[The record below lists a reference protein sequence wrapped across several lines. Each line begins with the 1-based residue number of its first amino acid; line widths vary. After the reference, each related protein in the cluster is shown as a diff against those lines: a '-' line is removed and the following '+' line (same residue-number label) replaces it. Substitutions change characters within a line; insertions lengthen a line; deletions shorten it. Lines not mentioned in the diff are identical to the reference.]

1 MDQRENE
8 ERMMNP
14 KYKDLTV
21 TSCESGEEYVFI
33 SYRGSSWKKVLTKIV
48 YRLQKQ
54 YHLRIYFD
62 KNFASETNVWIEQFT
77 RNMDSKNCKAFLC
90 FFDEGYVTSYATLLE
105 LMHAMNPQSKLS
117 KSIYAINFPIDWDK
131 LDESDYSTG
140 LGVQKPDNPAWGKE
154 LKRFQYE
161 FNLLKKKKDYEE
173 IEAYYNPE
181 FSSELRACDC
191 KDIMAILQPQNK
203 RDYSDTDEFYEQFI
217 VEPLKKAC
225 PGVFSDVLLE
235 TKQDLKKE
243 PEPVNGI
250 TAPIPLGGQ
259 KAKTNSDP
267 VVKPIPPV
275 HDSVPGQVR
284 EWIYSTKKGANAY
297 ILWDG
302 RSKNCKVLKESVA
315 AKEADK
321 FATSASAAKKL
332 KDQLVS
338 QGILNGLT
346 FIEDYDCDKIATM
359 INLLNGGS
367 VSMPAEIKERNL
379 VPIEDGSNSANDISL
394 NAGADRE
401 ASVPEPETLAET
413 DSKPSG
419 ECVYIYK
426 NARIR
431 CDLNTNVCTVLKGSR
446 TQGESPKFAT
456 NAKGA
461 KKLKEELKQKR
472 IIENDIFLEDYTDSM
487 AKLLNLINGGSV
499 SAPGEK
505 VKFKREN

>member
-1 MDQRENE
+1 MEGLRGLEYLKRKE
-8 ERMMNP
+8 ISG
-14 KYKDLTV
+14 KKCDL
-21 TSCESGEEYVFI
+21 SKNFAFI
-33 SYRGSSWKKVLTKIV
+33 SYAHYQEDEEIVKNVFNKLYEKGYNLWIDIANIPKDENSWKKAAQDALMNDEETCKVALFFRSEESLIREPINDELEMIKALDYIHKIITIDIWQTKEMTT
-48 YRLQKQ
+48 
-54 YHLRIYFD
+54 D
-62 KNFASETNVWIEQFT
+62 KYIE
-77 RNMDSKNCKAFLC
+77 
-90 FFDEGYVTSYATLLE
+90 
-105 LMHAMNPQSKLS
+105 KL
-117 KSIYAINFPIDWDK
+117 I
-131 LDESDYSTG
+131 
-140 LGVQKPDNPAWGKE
+140 KE
-154 LKRFQYE
+154 
-161 FNLLKKKKDYEE
+161 KKKDELNTCKSICEKVNKDNSAYRFQDVGHDLDELVESLEE
-173 IEAYYNPE
+173 ELKNEDIAPSHNREGE
-181 FSSELRACDC
+181 VTFSPHA
-191 KDIMAILQPQNK
+191 LQ
-203 RDYSDTDEFYEQFI
+203 
-217 VEPLKKAC
+217 A
-225 PGVFSDVLLE
+225 
-235 TKQDLKKE
+235 
-243 PEPVNGI
+243 EPVG
-250 TAPIPLGGQ
+250 
-259 KAKTNSDP
+259 
-267 VVKPIPPV
+267 KPIPPAP
-275 HDSVPGQVR
+275 DSVPGQVR

-367 VSMPAEIKERNL
+367 VSMPAEIKGRNL
-379 VPIEDGSNSANDISL
+379 VPIEDGGNSANDISL

-413 DSKPSG
+413 DSQPSG

-431 CDLNTNVCTVLKGSR
+431 CDLNANVCTVLKGSK

-456 NAKGA
+456 NAQGA

-472 IIENDIFLEDYTDSM
+472 IIENDVFLEDYTDSM

-499 SAPGEK
+499 SAPREK
-505 VKFKREN
+505 MKFMRES